1 MAMTRPHA
9 VPRPSHTGLRFRNTV
24 RDQLQDGL
32 TRGIFPGAVACVVT
46 GQRVLAL
53 EAAGFAQ
60 IIPRRRPVEADTIF
74 DLASLTKAL
83 ATTTA
88 ILQLCAR
95 GLLELDA
102 PVAAYLPSSAN
113 SEHAT
118 ITIRHLLT
126 HTSGLPAWEMLY
138 LPSPQRADSRR
149 APASTSIAE
158 AVERIGSTPTSSPPG
173 AKVDYSDLGFIVL
186 GHLVA
191 LLGSEALEVHTK
203 HHIAHPLGLRTL
215 RFRPPTS
222 WRRRCAATEVGNA
235 YERARAAEQ
244 GLPDG
249 FRWRTHLLCG
259 EADDGNA
266 YYVGDGVAGHAGLF
280 GTAHDVA
287 RIGQMLLHGGVL
299 NRCRILPA
307 TLIADATI
315 DQTHGLAGGGRGL
328 GWAVSQ
334 PWFGQRVS
342 AGAFG
347 HTGFTGTSVLIDP
360 SREVVIV
367 LLTNRIHPSAESNAI
382 VEFRPVFHDAVL
394 DALDK

>member
-1 MAMTRPHA
+1 MTHSRA
-9 VPRPSHTGLRFRNTV
+9 VSRLSRTGSRFRDAV

-46 GQRVLAL
+46 GKKVLAL
-53 EAAGFAQ
+53 EPVGFAQ
-60 IIPRRRPVEADTIF
+60 IIPRRRPLQAHTIF
-74 DLASLTKAL
+74 DLASLTKPL

-95 GLLELDA
+95 GLVELDA
-102 PVAAYLPSSAN
+102 PVAAYLPSFEKSG
-113 SEHAT
+113 HM

-138 LPSPQRADSRR
+138 LPGPRHPDGSRASGCK
-149 APASTSIAE
+149 SIAE
-158 AVERIGSTPTSSPPG
+158 AVDRIGATPTSAPPSV
-173 AKVDYSDLGFIVL
+173 KVEYSDLGFIVL

-191 LLGSEALEVHTK
+191 LLGTEALEAHTK
-203 HHIAHPLGLRTL
+203 HHIVHPLGLRSL
-215 RFRPPTS
+215 RFRPPAS

-235 YERARAAEQ
+235 YERARAADQ

-259 EADDGNA
+259 EVDDGNA
-266 YYVGDGVAGHAGLF
+266 YYVGGGVAGHAGLF

-287 RIGQMLLHGGVL
+287 RIGQMLLQGGVL
-299 NRCRILPA
+299 DKRRILPA
-307 TLIADATI
+307 TLIADATV
-315 DQTHGLAGGGRGL
+315 DQTPGVAGNGRGL

-334 PWFGQRVS
+334 PWFGRRAS
-342 AGAFG
+342 AAAFG

-360 SREVVIV
+360 AREVVIV
-367 LLTNRIHPSAESNAI
+367 LLTNRVHPSAESNAI
-382 VEFRPVFHDAVL
+382 VEFRPLFHDTVL
-394 DALDK
+394 DALDKS